1 MNEHRKEK
9 LDTDPEARFDR
20 FTEVACTTFDVPV
33 ALVTLVDAER
43 QWFKS
48 HHGIALTETH
58 RDMSMCAHAILGDD
72 VFVITDALRDDRFA
86 ENPAVARDPRLRFY
100 AGVPLSVSGGQC
112 VGTLCIMDHRPRVL
126 NEPQL
131 ERLRELGRM
140 VEAELAA
147 TGAPADDQ

>member
-1 MNEHRKEK
+1 
-9 LDTDPEARFDR
+9 
-20 FTEVACTTFDVPV
+20 
-33 ALVTLVDAER
+33 LVDAER

-48 HHGIALTETH
+48 HHGLDVTETH
-58 RDMSMCAHAILGDD
+58 RDASMCAHAILEDD

-86 ENPAVARDPRLRFY
+86 DNPYVARTPRLRFY
-100 AGVPLSVSGGQC
+100 AGVPLSPSGSQC

-140 VEAELAA
+140 VEAELVA
-147 TGAPADDQ
+147 TGSPIDCQ